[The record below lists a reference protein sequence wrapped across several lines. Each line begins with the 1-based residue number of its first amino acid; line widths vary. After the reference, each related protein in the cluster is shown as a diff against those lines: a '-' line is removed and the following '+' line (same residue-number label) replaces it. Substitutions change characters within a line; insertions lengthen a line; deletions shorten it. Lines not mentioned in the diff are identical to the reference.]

1 MVEFVF
7 WQYCLSMHQSAFL
20 RNLARKHKV
29 TLLVAKEWAENRKEL
44 GWEKPNLE
52 GVEVFI
58 APDDEQIN
66 SIFDSKPKAIHSFGG
81 IDAFPFVYKALKL
94 AIEKQVKI
102 IIHLEPLNLDG
113 LKGKIR
119 IFKYWLFKLR
129 YNKYIDAILVKGF
142 LGRACYEKVG
152 FPKDKIWDW
161 AYFTE
166 DHQELAAASNE
177 DIAKRLP
184 SFLFVG
190 ALIDRKNIV
199 PVLEDVIPM
208 ASDISKFSVIG
219 VGPLE
224 DEVKKIASINDK
236 IHFLGKKSNNEV
248 KSLMAS
254 HDYLIL
260 PSLFDGWGAVVNEAL
275 MAGTRVIVSNKSGAA
290 SLLLNEQRGYVF
302 SLNGN
307 PSFKQVFKKA
317 IGTGPTKPEDRT
329 AIQEWAHRKITG
341 EQGAEYFF
349 RITKYLYGNE
359 VSRPIAPWLKGEVVP
374 SAVIKNV

>member
-20 RNLARKHKV
+20 RNLARRHKV
-29 TLLVAKEWAENRKEL
+29 TLLVANEWAENRKEL

-66 SIFDSKPKAIHSFGG
+66 SIFINKPKAIHSFGG
-81 IDAFPFVYKALKL
+81 IDAFPFVHKALKI
-94 AIEKQVKI
+94 AINKKAKI

-113 LKGKIR
+113 IKGKIR
-119 IFKYWLFKLR
+119 IVKYWLFKLR
-129 YNKYIDAILVKGF
+129 YNQYIDALLVKGF

-152 FPKDKIWDW
+152 FSKEKIWDW

-166 DHQELAAASNE
+166 DQTDFVPNE
-177 DIAKRLP
+177 SDGTKNNLP

-190 ALIDRKNIV
+190 ALIERKNIV
-199 PVLEDVIPM
+199 PVLEEVVSM
-208 ASDISKFSVIG
+208 TSGISKFSVIG

-224 DEVKKIASINDK
+224 SDVKKIASSNEK
-236 IHFLGKKSNNEV
+236 IHFLGKKSNQEV
-248 KSLMAS
+248 KALMLN

-290 SLLLNEQRGYVF
+290 SLLLNEDRGYVF
-302 SLNGN
+302 SLNGS
-307 PSFKQVFKKA
+307 PSFKQIFTKA
-317 IGTGPTKPEDRT
+317 VDAGPTLTTERK
-329 AIQEWAHRKITG
+329 AIQEWAHKKITG
-341 EQGAEYFF
+341 EKGADYFI
-349 RITKYLYGNE
+349 RITKYLYGND
-359 VSRPIAPWLKGEVVP
+359 VSRPIAPWLKGEVEP

>member
-29 TLLVAKEWAENRKEL
+29 TLLVDKEWAENRKEL
-44 GWEKPNLE
+44 GWEKPDLE

-58 APDDEQIN
+58 SPNEEKIN
-66 SIFDSKPKAIHSFGG
+66 SIFESKPKAIHSFGG

-94 AIEKQVKI
+94 AIKKRVKI
-102 IIHLEPLNLDG
+102 TIHLEPLNLDG
-113 LKGKIR
+113 LKGKVR

-129 YNKYIDAILVKGF
+129 FNQYIDAILVKGF

-152 FPKDKIWDW
+152 FSKDKIWDW

-166 DHQELAAASNE
+166 DHEALSSPSM
-177 DIAKRLP
+177 DIGDQKSP

-199 PVLEDVIPM
+199 PVLEEVVPM
-208 ASDISKFSVIG
+208 SAGISKFSVIG

-224 DEVKKIASINDK
+224 DEVKKIASTNDK
-236 IHFLGKKSNNEV
+236 IQFLGKKSNNEV
-248 KSLMAS
+248 KALMAS

-302 SLNGN
+302 SLNGS
-307 PSFKQVFKKA
+307 PSFKEIFQKA
-317 IGTGPTKPEDRT
+317 IDGGPTTPEERET
-329 AIQEWAHRKITG
+329 IQQWAHKKITG
-341 EQGAEYFF
+341 MQGAEYFF

-359 VSRPIAPWLKGEVVP
+359 VSRPIAPWLKGEVEP